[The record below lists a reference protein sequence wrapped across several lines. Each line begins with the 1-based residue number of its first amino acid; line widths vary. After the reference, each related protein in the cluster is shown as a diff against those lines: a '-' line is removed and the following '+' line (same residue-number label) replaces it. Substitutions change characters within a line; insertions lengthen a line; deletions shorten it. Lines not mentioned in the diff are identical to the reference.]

1 MPFSL
6 AKRYSSVRQHSNQL
20 ALPLSAED
28 QCVQSMSD
36 ASPTKW
42 HLAHTSWFFENV
54 VLLPFLPGYKVFHD
68 SFAYLFNSYYEAL
81 GPRHPR
87 MQRGL
92 LTRPALSEVWAYREY
107 VDAAMQML
115 LNNIDAL
122 SPQAVAMTEL
132 GLNHEQQHQELLLTD
147 ALHLLSCN
155 PLLPAYDATFIGP
168 QAASPEL
175 AWISCEGGLYTIGKS
190 LDQPGFSFDNE
201 TPAHQRYVQDFQIAN
216 RLVKCGEYLA
226 FIEDGGYDNADL
238 WLSEGRAQVVQNQWQ
253 HPLYWLAPQDPRA
266 PAQHWQV
273 FGLNG
278 LQPLNPDAPVAQLS
292 FYEASAFAQWAGARL
307 PTEFEWETASL
318 HLDIDDMQGQVWQ
331 WTRSAYEPYPGF
343 VPASGAVREYNGKF
357 MVGQQVLRGSSFA
370 TPADHSRHTYR
381 NFFPSRSSMAVQWI
395 AFSQRQ
401 LRPLSMTPSQSEH
414 LSFMQDM
421 QTALSQTPKSISP
434 KYFYDPAGSLL
445 FDRICELPEYYP
457 TRTELSILQIH
468 AVDMARFMGESV
480 DIIEFGAGSLQKIRY
495 LLKAAI
501 KPSRYVPMDISG
513 VHLQEASIELQ
524 KEFPTLDIKPLVGLH
539 QSLAAAITT
548 GRGR

>member
-115 LNNIDAL
+115 LNNSDAL

-175 AWISCEGGLYTIGKS
+175 AWISCEGGLYTLGKY

-216 RLVKCGEYLA
+216 RLVNCGEYLA

-278 LQPLNPDAPVAQLS
+278 VQPLNPDAPVAQLS

-381 NFFPSRSSMAVQWI
+381 NFFPPAARWQ
-395 AFSQRQ
+395 FSG
-401 LRPLSMTPSQSEH
+401 LR
-414 LSFMQDM
+414 
-421 QTALSQTPKSISP
+421 
-434 KYFYDPAGSLL
+434 
-445 FDRICELPEYYP
+445 
-457 TRTELSILQIH
+457 
-468 AVDMARFMGESV
+468 
-480 DIIEFGAGSLQKIRY
+480 
-495 LLKAAI
+495 
-501 KPSRYVPMDISG
+501 
-513 VHLQEASIELQ
+513 
-524 KEFPTLDIKPLVGLH
+524 
-539 QSLAAAITT
+539 LAKDN
-548 GRGR
+548 